1 MHTPIVFVS
10 ISAVAQEYHFSTLDG
25 HWGHTY
31 ETVHQVELV
40 LQTGL
45 TILSIERLR
54 MMIHA
59 LKHVAR
65 VVDKLYIFL
74 KAREVIILNIPHH
87 EFGWD
92 EDADSCGASQCHCQ
106 TLSSKPGDSLSKCFG
121 FATRV
126 KELHVLGPYVTD
138 VLRSFREGQQET
150 MNIEALNLFPH
161 LGGDVCSFRWKR
173 MCTSFG
179 AKDLVC
185 VSLASN

>member
-10 ISAVAQEYHFSTLDG
+10 ISAVAKEYHFSTLDG

-31 ETVHQVELV
+31 ETVHEVELF

-65 VVDKLYIFL
+65 VVDKLFIFL
-74 KAREVIILNIPHH
+74 KGLEVIILNIPHH
-87 EFGWD
+87 VFGWD
-92 EDADSCGASQCHCQ
+92 EDTHSCGASQFHCQ

-126 KELHVLGPYVTD
+126 KELHVLGPMNI
-138 VLRSFREGQQET
+138 ET
-150 MNIEALNLFPH
+150 MNIEVLDLFPH

-173 MCTSFG
+173 MSTSFR
-179 AKDLVC
+179 AKNLVC

>member
-31 ETVHQVELV
+31 ETVHEVELF
-40 LQTGL
+40 LQIGL
-45 TILSIERLR
+45 TKLSIERLR
-54 MMIHA
+54 MMIQA
-59 LKHVAR
+59 LEHLAR
-65 VVDKLYIFL
+65 VFDKLNIFL
-74 KAREVIILNIPHH
+74 KGKEVIILNIPHQ

-138 VLRSFREGQQET
+138 VLRSFRIGQQET
-150 MNIEALNLFPH
+150 MNIEALDLFPH

-173 MCTSFG
+173 MCTSFR